1 MREGDERDI
10 PFTEAVDRAV
20 RGAAHGSDIAAF
32 LRAHRRLFV
41 IPDRGYAVLGGNGV
55 NLLAALDEEAA
66 RDLLRA
72 VLAATP
78 AGPGGARRVDHRRA
92 AVGGRPSCSTPGSR

>member
-1 MREGDERDI
+1 MREGDERDL

-41 IPDRGYAVLGGNGV
+41 IDDRGYAVLGGNGV

-66 RDLLRA
+66 AR
-72 VLAATP
+72 P
-78 AGPGGARRVDHRRA
+78 AARRARRGA
-92 AVGGRPSCSTPGSR
+92 QRTRRSTSSGSPPRSSGRSPSCSTRGSR